1 MSALIPC
8 WRTFGTTRRTP
19 PMTSFSRG
27 DIVLV
32 KFVFADEKGSKQRPG
47 LIVSATRYHQG
58 RREAILAA
66 ITSNVG
72 RTLVGDYKIKAWRES
87 GLLYPSIVTGI
98 VRTIK
103 HDMVAGKMGELP
115 AQELQSVENK
125 LREILAL

>member
-1 MSALIPC
+1 
-8 WRTFGTTRRTP
+8 
-19 PMTSFSRG
+19 MTSFSRG

-32 KFVFADEKGSKQRPG
+32 KFVFADEKGAKQRPG
-47 LIVSATRYHQG
+47 LIVSADRYHLG

-103 HDMVAGKMGELP
+103 HEMVVSRVGELP
-115 AQELQSVENK
+115 ALEMHLVEDK